1 MSRRQALVLLQFS
14 RCRWSSLSLSDDGL
28 DDVLEGYNKVV
39 TLVIAMYFS
48 GGRSMF
54 QLTK

>member
-1 MSRRQALVLLQFS
+1 MLQFS

-39 TLVIAMYFS
+39 TLVVAIYFS